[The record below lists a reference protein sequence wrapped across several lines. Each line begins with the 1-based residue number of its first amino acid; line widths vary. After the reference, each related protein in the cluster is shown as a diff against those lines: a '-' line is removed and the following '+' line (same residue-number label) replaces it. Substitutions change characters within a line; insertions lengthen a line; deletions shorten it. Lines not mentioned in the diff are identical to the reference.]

1 MAYIIDVTNLINN
14 REIEEIIESN
24 EFFFDEGEGIVN
36 IVPMKNLF
44 CKRVMDRFYK
54 ECAPHVHPF
63 CCYSNAL
70 IAADFFNNNG
80 FQVDVIEGIYRPN
93 PLLSEKEKNSF
104 FTEIRGDMHRFCK
117 KGNYYFDPSLECV
130 IGFSAAHKY
139 FQHISL
145 REYDSVTLWAYGV
158 ALGNGETPKFCSSIN
173 GFSCDSEGEERHDDY
188 INRFFHLTPS
198 NVNDSVKS
206 YMR

>member
-54 ECAPHVHPF
+54 ECAPYIFPY

-70 IAADFFNNNG
+70 IAADFFNNKG

-104 FTEIRGDMHRFCK
+104 FADTNDDMHRFCK
-117 KGNYYFDPSLECV
+117 KGD
-130 IGFSAAHKY
+130 
-139 FQHISL
+139 
-145 REYDSVTLWAYGV
+145 
-158 ALGNGETPKFCSSIN
+158 
-173 GFSCDSEGEERHDDY
+173 
-188 INRFFHLTPS
+188 
-198 NVNDSVKS
+198 
-206 YMR
+206 